1 MSVKLVLTLSWRRP
15 LSYRNRSTDL
25 RSKSMDWFLYDN
37 GLRHERVKWLNP
49 FLVTVPILYPPE
61 KTRISITG
69 HKLVNVIT
77 DKIKKQTFYS
87 TFSNNYLLGGVCQ
100 NWKTTILEWIHFNTS
115 STHSGVN
122 KSIPSLL
129 ISISSWCKWDIRL
142 FKAFTRNHRGKYQ
155 AVGINQHL
163 QSLTWKTNA
172 NIVKNA
178 TISGFH

>member
-1 MSVKLVLTLSWRRP
+1 MKASVMKGLNALIHFWSLFPFYVPRENTRK
-15 LSYRNRSTDL
+15 
-25 RSKSMDWFLYDN
+25 SK
-37 GLRHERVKWLNP
+37 
-49 FLVTVPILYPPE
+49 
-61 KTRISITG
+61 TG

-87 TFSNNYLLGGVCQ
+87 TFSNHYLPGGVCQ
-100 NWKTTILEWIHFNTS
+100 NWKTTVLTLIHFNTS

-142 FKAFTRNHRGKYQ
+142 FSAFTRNHRGKYQ

-172 NIVKNA
+172 NIVKHA
-178 TISGFH
+178 KISGFH